1 MDVNQWTS
9 EKTYLPKVPYE
20 KNYYVETIL
29 KYKPFDGGVGYI
41 VKIRPKSYNSNL
53 KEK

>member
-1 MDVNQWTS
+1 MDVNRWTK
-9 EKTYLPKVPYE
+9 EKTYLPKTPYE
-20 KNYYVETIL
+20 KNYYSETTL
-29 KYKPFDGGVGYI
+29 KYKTFDGGVGYI

>member
-1 MDVNQWTS
+1 MKKIIILRT
-9 EKTYLPKVPYE
+9 
-20 KNYYVETIL
+20 L
-29 KYKPFDGGVGYI
+29 KYKTFDGGVGYI